1 MTLYLNDLGL
11 LCALGNSKAE
21 VLKRLLAGD
30 RSGLVASDEFG
41 TRCIVGAVAAD
52 LPEIPPGPPFSE
64 GGEREQSSA
73 DSSLLSS
80 RTLPPLKKGGKG
92 RIYNCRNNRLLLAAL
107 SQIEPTVTDMMA
119 RFGADRIGIVLGT
132 STSGVRNTELALD
145 YWAENGVLPDQF
157 HYKQQQ
163 MGAGADFLADFLGVQ
178 GPAYTISTA
187 CSSSGKAFASARRLI
202 RQGLCDAVIVGG
214 ADSLCGLTVNGFTA
228 LESISSG
235 LCKPFGMHRDGINI
249 GEAVSLFV
257 LSAEPGPVVLRGIGA
272 TSDAYHFAAPDPD
285 ATDVIRAMQN
295 ALDDAGKTPG
305 EIDYLN
311 LHGTATVLNDAMESK
326 AVNAVF
332 GSKLAASSSKGMTGH
347 TLGAAAALELAFCW
361 LLLTHDDEQGALIPN
376 INDDEPDT
384 ALSALNLVK
393 KGGTLGRRINTCQSN
408 SFAFGGNNLSIVVER
423 A

>member
-11 LCALGNSKAE
+11 LCAVGNSKAE

-30 RSGLVASDEFG
+30 RSGLASSDEFG
-41 TRCIVGAVAAD
+41 IRCMVGAVTAE
-52 LPEIPPGPPFSE
+52 LPEIA
-64 GGEREQSSA
+64 ERY
-73 DSSLLSS
+73 
-80 RTLPPLKKGGKG
+80 

-107 SQIEPTVTDMMA
+107 SQIEQTVTDMIA
-119 RFGADRIGIVLGT
+119 RLGADRIGIVLGT

-145 YWAENGVLPDQF
+145 YWADHGVLPDQF

-187 CSSSGKAFASARRLI
+187 CSSSGKAFVSARRLI
-202 RQGLCDAVIVGG
+202 RLGLCDAVIVGG

-235 LCKPFGMHRDGINI
+235 LCKPFGFHRDGINI

-257 LSAEPGPVVLRGIGA
+257 LSKEPGPVVLQGIGA

-295 ALDDAGKTPG
+295 ALDDAGKTPD

-326 AVNAVF
+326 AVNALF
-332 GSKLAASSSKGMTGH
+332 GSKVAASSSKGMTGH

-361 LLLTHDDEQGALIPN
+361 LLLTHDDAQGTLIPN
-376 INDDEPDT
+376 VNDDEPDA
-384 ALSALNLVK
+384 ALPALNLVK
-393 KGGTLGRRINTCQSN
+393 EGEMLGRKINICQSN